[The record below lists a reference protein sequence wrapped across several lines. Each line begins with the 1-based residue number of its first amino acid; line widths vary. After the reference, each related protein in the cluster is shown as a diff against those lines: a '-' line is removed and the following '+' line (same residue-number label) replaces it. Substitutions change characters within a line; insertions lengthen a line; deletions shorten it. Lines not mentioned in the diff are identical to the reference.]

1 VQLADARKAKALR
14 RSRPRPTRSTRVLV
28 QLARRWYAAY
38 MTARQSGSTPDEA
51 SASAARYM
59 KEVKHFSPDDLERLT
74 ARRHSSF
81 DVHRATGRARHSIDI
96 GARRT
101 YRF

>member
-1 VQLADARKAKALR
+1 
-14 RSRPRPTRSTRVLV
+14 
-28 QLARRWYAAY
+28 
-38 MTARQSGSTPDEA
+38 
-51 SASAARYM
+51 M
-59 KEVKHFSPDDLERLT
+59 KEVKHFSPDDLQRLT